1 MIERRCSDSELVS
14 HYQNGNEG
22 AFEMLLHRHKSRLYT
37 AIYLIVRDRYVAE
50 DLLQETF
57 IKAITTIRGG
67 RYNEEGKF
75 LPWIS
80 RIAHNLAIDHFR
92 KNKRYPEIVLED
104 GSRLFNSLEFSE
116 ESIESKQIMQDTMAR
131 LRDFIK
137 ELPEEQR
144 QVLIMRHYL
153 KLSFQE
159 IAERT
164 GVSINTALGRMRY
177 ALINLRK
184 KMNKHH
190 IAYDKDLYPSRSD
203 QVYLPR
209 DHGGRRAGDQ

>member
-1 MIERRCSDSELVS
+1 MIDSRLSDSQIVS
-14 HYQNGNEG
+14 LYQNGNEE
-22 AFEMLLHRHKSRLYT
+22 AFEMLLLRHKSKLYT
-37 AIYLIVRDRYVAE
+37 AIYLIVKDRYAAE

-57 IKAITTIRGG
+57 IKAINTIRSG

-104 GSRLFNSLEFSE
+104 GSRVFNSMDFAE
-116 ESIESKQIMQDTMAR
+116 ESMESRQV
-131 LRDFIK
+131 LRDTRVKLREYIK
-137 ELPEEQR
+137 ELPTEQK

-153 KLSFQE
+153 ELSFQE
-159 IAERT
+159 IADRT

-184 KMNKHH
+184 KMMKHR
-190 IAYDKDLYPSRSD
+190 AYDKNFYANGLD
-203 QVYLPR
+203 QVFIPR
-209 DHGGRRAGDQ
+209 DYGGGEPGN